1 MRVIQI
7 TVPARHALA
16 RAWRPLAVLAVAV
29 SFGVG
34 CFGAWQSNAT
44 ADDLDATRATA
55 STDRAAAAVLGQSVD
70 DLRAQ
75 VQGLG
80 GEPVAPPASDQL
92 AALPTATVT
101 GDAGRDGRD
110 GQVLIV
116 TPPAV
121 TLSAPAGRDGRNGV
135 DGTPGANGTAG
146 SNGANGA
153 AGAPGA
159 NATSTV
165 FATTTVTPAPI
176 VLTAT
181 EFATVT
187 STVTS
192 TEYSTVTATETQT
205 STVTVTAPPDP
216 PTDPSTDP
224 GGTVPSGEPTG
235 AP

>member
-1 MRVIQI
+1 MRVIR
-7 TVPARHALA
+7 VPVLA
-16 RAWRPLAVLAVAV
+16 RDGLARVWRPLAGFAVAA

-34 CFGAWQSNAT
+34 CFGAWQSSTT

-75 VQGLG
+75 VQDLG
-80 GEPVAPPASDQL
+80 GEPVAPPASDQI

-101 GDAGRDGRD
+101 GSNGRDGRD
-110 GQVLIV
+110 GQLVIV
-116 TPPAV
+116 TAPAI
-121 TLSAPAGRDGRNGV
+121 TLSPPAGRDGRNGV

-146 SNGANGA
+146 SNGVN
-153 AGAPGA
+153 GAPGVPGS

-192 TEYSTVTATETQT
+192 TEYSTATETQT
-205 STVTVTAPPDP
+205 STVTVTAPPNTP
-216 PTDPSTDP
+216 PTTTDP
-224 GGTVPSGEPTG
+224 GAVPSGEPTG